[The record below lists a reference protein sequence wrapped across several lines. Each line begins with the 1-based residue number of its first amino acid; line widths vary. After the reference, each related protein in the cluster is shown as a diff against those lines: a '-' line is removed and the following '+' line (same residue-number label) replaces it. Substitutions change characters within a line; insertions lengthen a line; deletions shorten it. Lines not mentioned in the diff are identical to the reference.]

1 MERKEDI
8 TYNGNGR
15 KRCFLPK
22 EVLYHKGDRIE
33 RVILIRQGLVKLV
46 SYLPNG
52 RARIVRLH
60 GNNHWLGL
68 EGLVEPCFEHTAI
81 AICGVD
87 AMQIPLKTFQRM
99 QQDDPGQFYQVMRQ
113 GYEDLFQADRWI
125 ADFST
130 GEIKPRV
137 ARLLEY
143 LAELEYGQ
151 PRDRIELLTVNEM
164 AEILG
169 VTPESVSHHIAAF
182 KRAAILM
189 KDGDPLHDLYQLDVA
204 RLQQEARK

>member
-1 MERKEDI
+1 MEHKEDI
-8 TYNGNGR
+8 PPNGR
-15 KRCFLPK
+15 KKCFLPK
-22 EVLYHKGDRIE
+22 EVLYHKGDQVD
-33 RVILIRQGLVKLV
+33 RVILIREGLVKLL

-68 EGLVEPCFEHTAI
+68 EGLVEPCYEHTAI
-81 AICGVD
+81 AVYGVD
-87 AMQIPLKTFQRM
+87 SVQIPLKTLQRLE
-99 QQDDPGQFYQVMRQ
+99 QDDPRQFNLVMRQ
-113 GYEDLFQADRWI
+113 GYAYLLQADRWI

-130 GEIKPRV
+130 GEIRPRV

-151 PRDRIELLTVNEM
+151 PRNRLELLTVNEM

-182 KRAAILM
+182 KRAAILK
-189 KDGDPLHDLYQLDVA
+189 KDADPLRDIYQLDVA
-204 RLQQEARK
+204 RLQQEAQK

>member
-1 MERKEDI
+1 MERGENVA
-8 TYNGNGR
+8 NGG
-15 KRCFLPK
+15 KKKCFQAK
-22 EVLYHKGDRIE
+22 EVIYHRGDQIDRLH
-33 RVILIRQGLVKLV
+33 LIRRGMVKLL

-60 GNNHWLGL
+60 CNNHWLGL
-68 EGLVEPCFEHTAI
+68 EGLVEPHYEHTAI

-87 AMQIPLKTFQRM
+87 AVQIPIKSFQRLE
-99 QQDDPGQFYQVMRQ
+99 QEDPKQFYQVVRQ
-113 GYEDLFQADRWI
+113 GYEYLSLADRWI

-130 GEIKPRV
+130 GEIKPRI

-143 LAELEYGQ
+143 LSELEYGQ
-151 PRDRIELLTVNEM
+151 PLNCIELLTVNEM

-182 KRAAILM
+182 KREAILK
-189 KDGDPLHDLYQLDVA
+189 KDGNPLHDVYQLDVE

>member
-8 TYNGNGR
+8 PPSGR
-15 KRCFLPK
+15 KKHFLPK
-22 EVLYHKGDRIE
+22 EVLYHKGDQID
-33 RVILIRQGLVKLV
+33 RVILIRQGLVKLL

-60 GNNHWLGL
+60 CNNHWLGL
-68 EGLVEPCFEHTAI
+68 EGLVEPCYEHTAI
-81 AICGVD
+81 AVYGVD
-87 AMQIPLKTFQRM
+87 AVQIPLKTLQRM
-99 QQDDPGQFYQVMRQ
+99 EQDDPRQFNQVMRQ
-113 GYEDLFQADRWI
+113 GYEYLLQADRWI

-130 GEIKPRV
+130 GEIRPRV

-151 PRDRIELLTVNEM
+151 PHNRIELLTVNEM

-182 KRAAILM
+182 KRAAILK
-189 KDGDPLHDLYQLDVA
+189 KDADPLRDIYQLDVT
-204 RLQQEARK
+204 RLQQEAQK

>member
-1 MERKEDI
+1 MECGENI
-8 TYNGNGR
+8 ANYGR
-15 KRCFLPK
+15 KKCFQPK
-22 EVLYHKGDRIE
+22 EVIYHGGDRID
-33 RVILIRQGLVKLV
+33 RLHLIRQGMVKLL

-60 GNNHWLGL
+60 CNNHWLGL
-68 EGLVEPCFEHTAI
+68 EGLVESSYEHTAI
-81 AICGVD
+81 AVCEVD
-87 AMQIPLKTFQRM
+87 AVQIPIQAFQRLE
-99 QQDDPGQFYQVMRQ
+99 QEDPKQFYQVMRQ
-113 GYEDLFQADRWI
+113 GYEYLSQADRWI

-130 GEIKPRV
+130 GEIKPRI

-143 LAELEYGQ
+143 LAELKYGQ
-151 PRDRIELLTVNEM
+151 PLHCIELLTVNEM

-182 KRAAILM
+182 KRDAILK
-189 KDGDPLHDLYQLDVA
+189 KDSGLLHDVYQLDVE